1 MATAPAPSFDAASAD
16 LRFAFAVA
24 AFADVLRG
32 GDEAKGWSLDRI
44 AEVAR
49 AAQGTDPDR
58 AELSSL
64 IERAR
69 TLRGT
74 PATVAR

>member
-1 MATAPAPSFDAASAD
+1 MASASSFDAASAD

-32 GDEAKGWSLDRI
+32 SDEAKGWSLERL
-44 AEVAR
+44 AQLAR
-49 AAQGTDPDR
+49 EAAGSDPDR
-58 AELSSL
+58 AELVSL

-69 TLRGT
+69 SLRRT